1 MALPLLKYESLC
13 DTCLDDLPA
22 VIRAAAT
29 VRVGALTLDELAEV
43 NDYPNGA
50 YVFYENLSNEVPFYV
65 GRASSRSFLGRI
77 PSHFEQRE
85 DYWMNALSKGL
96 HKKRQ
101 LPSYADG
108 VTAALGCY
116 VTLIGVHLQGSA
128 PLSLHRKK
136 LINTLEL
143 VLQEALKPELN
154 KRPGSLACNLTL
166 GQAVARRAA

>member
-1 MALPLLKYESLC
+1 MPLPLLKYEEIRE
-13 DTCLDDLPA
+13 TCLAQLPL
-22 VIRAAAT
+22 VVRAAAT
-29 VRVGALTLDELAEV
+29 ARIGSLTLDDLAEV

-50 YVFYENLSNEVPFYV
+50 YVFYERQSDERPFYV

-101 LPSYADG
+101 LAAYTDG
-108 VTAALGCY
+108 VSSALNCS
-116 VTLIGVHLQGSA
+116 VAFVGVYLGRTD
-128 PLSLHRKK
+128 PPSLERKR

-143 VLQEALKPELN
+143 VLQEVLGPELN
-154 KRPGSLACNLTL
+154 GRSGQLSRTLTL
-166 GQAVARRAA
+166 AQAVAQRAA